1 MYALLLTIIMMVT
14 ETKKT
19 DKELL
24 VKGIKLMAL
33 TAFLMFL
40 GPTLMYIGLSNEDKP
55 LYIPLVIMASLVCI
69 SSILLAFKGLKTIM
83 DSMFSKN
90 KSKNN

>member
-1 MYALLLTIIMMVT
+1 MVT

-24 VKGIKLMAL
+24 VKGIKLMAI
-33 TAFLMFL
+33 TAVLMFL

-55 LYIPLVIMASLVCI
+55 LYIPLLIMATLVCI

-83 DSMFSKN
+83 DSMFN
-90 KSKNN
+90 KKKPLE